1 MLKLF
6 KSVVFILIFVAF
18 ATKIS
23 YSNDNHKILAKG
35 SVLVTDILREIG
47 MIARALDSI
56 SNIEFKELSLTRGQY
71 LYLVRVCENPGIIQ
85 EKIAELIKVDRT
97 TAARVIKRLEEQ
109 GFIYRQED
117 ASNKK
122 IKRIYATEKGKNVYP
137 IIVRENQHSNQVAL
151 QGLSE
156 VEISQLADY
165 LVRMRKNVS
174 EDWEF
179 VKKGNTRNY

>member
-1 MLKLF
+1 M
-6 KSVVFILIFVAF
+6 
-18 ATKIS
+18 
-23 YSNDNHKILAKG
+23 
-35 SVLVTDILREIG
+35 TDILREIG

-97 TAARVIKRLEEQ
+97 TAARAIKRLEEQ

-122 IKRIYATEKGKNVYP
+122 LSGFMPQKKENVYP

-165 LVRMRKNVS
+165 LVRMRKMSAKIGNLS
-174 EDWEF
+174 KREHS
-179 VKKGNTRNY
+179 KLLRKGRLIDGRNKTINNRRCTSVTRNQH

>member
-1 MLKLF
+1 
-6 KSVVFILIFVAF
+6 
-18 ATKIS
+18 
-23 YSNDNHKILAKG
+23 
-35 SVLVTDILREIG
+35 

-97 TAARVIKRLEEQ
+97 TAARAIKRLEEQ

-122 IKRIYATEKGKNVYP
+122 LSGFMPQKRENVYP

-179 VKKGNTRNY
+179 VKKGTLEIIKERTTD

>member
-1 MLKLF
+1 MSRYSGTKFVLISPKEL
-6 KSVVFILIFVAF
+6 SIPDYIRDEILI
-18 ATKIS
+18 K
-23 YSNDNHKILAKG
+23 
-35 SVLVTDILREIG
+35 
-47 MIARALDSI
+47 

-97 TAARVIKRLEEQ
+97 TAARAIKRLEEQ
-109 GFIYRQED
+109 GFIYRQEY

-156 VEISQLADY
+156 VEISQLAEY
-165 LVRMRKNVS
+165 LVQMRKNVS

>member
-1 MLKLF
+1 M
-6 KSVVFILIFVAF
+6 
-18 ATKIS
+18 
-23 YSNDNHKILAKG
+23 
-35 SVLVTDILREIG
+35 
-47 MIARALDSI
+47 RALDSI

-97 TAARVIKRLEEQ
+97 TAARAIKRLEEQ

-122 IKRIYATEKGKNVYP
+122 LSGFMPQKRENVYP

-179 VKKGNTRNY
+179 VKREHSKLLRKGRLIDGRNKTINNRRCTSVTRNQH

>member
-1 MLKLF
+1 MQ
-6 KSVVFILIFVAF
+6 
-18 ATKIS
+18 AT
-23 YSNDNHKILAKG
+23 
-35 SVLVTDILREIG
+35 
-47 MIARALDSI
+47 
-56 SNIEFKELSLTRGQY
+56 
-71 LYLVRVCENPGIIQ
+71 
-85 EKIAELIKVDRT
+85 
-97 TAARVIKRLEEQ
+97 
-109 GFIYRQED
+109 
-117 ASNKK
+117 KK

>member
-1 MLKLF
+1 M
-6 KSVVFILIFVAF
+6 
-18 ATKIS
+18 
-23 YSNDNHKILAKG
+23 
-35 SVLVTDILREIG
+35 TDILREIG

-97 TAARVIKRLEEQ
+97 TAARAIKRLEEQ

-151 QGLSE
+151 LGMSE

>member
-1 MLKLF
+1 MAF
-6 KSVVFILIFVAF
+6 SFGTVTSVHYLQTNRSSRITELYNPKAF
-18 ATKIS
+18 FTHA
-23 YSNDNHKILAKG
+23 
-35 SVLVTDILREIG
+35 
-47 MIARALDSI
+47 AL
-56 SNIEFKELSLTRGQY
+56 NIEFKELSLTRGQY

-97 TAARVIKRLEEQ
+97 TAARAIKRLEEQ

>member
-1 MLKLF
+1 MQ
-6 KSVVFILIFVAF
+6 
-18 ATKIS
+18 
-23 YSNDNHKILAKG
+23 
-35 SVLVTDILREIG
+35 VT
-47 MIARALDSI
+47 
-56 SNIEFKELSLTRGQY
+56 
-71 LYLVRVCENPGIIQ
+71 
-85 EKIAELIKVDRT
+85 
-97 TAARVIKRLEEQ
+97 
-109 GFIYRQED
+109 
-117 ASNKK
+117 K

-179 VKKGNTRNY
+179 VKREHSKLLRKGRLIDGRNKTINNRRCTSVTRNQH

>member
-1 MLKLF
+1 MQ
-6 KSVVFILIFVAF
+6 
-18 ATKIS
+18 AT
-23 YSNDNHKILAKG
+23 
-35 SVLVTDILREIG
+35 
-47 MIARALDSI
+47 
-56 SNIEFKELSLTRGQY
+56 
-71 LYLVRVCENPGIIQ
+71 
-85 EKIAELIKVDRT
+85 
-97 TAARVIKRLEEQ
+97 
-109 GFIYRQED
+109 
-117 ASNKK
+117 K

-179 VKKGNTRNY
+179 VKKGTLEIIKERTTD